1 MAIDPTAT
9 PRITENDVTLTVPRS
24 WHTRHNPGHGIV
36 LAARPPTVPASGI
49 SPEIV
54 IRCGVVDVGLRA
66 WRGRALVDLRTQL
79 MDFALEDADEFDLG
93 DHRVAYCRFA
103 HRFGAADV
111 LCDQWAW
118 RVDAL
123 GVTLTC
129 TVAREDYPTYCDLF
143 EDVAATVDVLPRL
156 AS

>member
-1 MAIDPTAT
+1 MIN
-9 PRITENDVTLTVPRS
+9 ENDVTLTVPRT
-24 WHTRHNPGHGIV
+24 WHTRRNLGHGII
-36 LAARPPTVPASGI
+36 LAARPRTVPHSGV

-54 IRCGVVDVGLRA
+54 LRCSPVEPDLTVWRGQALLDLRA
-66 WRGRALVDLRTQL
+66 QLV
-79 MDFALEDADEFDLG
+79 DFALEDADEFDLG
-93 DHRVAYCRFA
+93 DHRVAYHRFA

-118 RVDAL
+118 LVDGL

-129 TVAREDYPTYCDLF
+129 TVAREDYLTYCDLF

-156 AS
+156 A

>member
-1 MAIDPTAT
+1 MM
-9 PRITENDVTLTVPRS
+9 TENDVTLTVPRS
-24 WHTRHNPGHGIV
+24 WHTRRNLGHGIV
-36 LAARPPTVPASGI
+36 LAARPRTVPASGV

-54 IRCGVVDVGLRA
+54 LRCSPVDLDLMTWRGQALLDLRA
-66 WRGRALVDLRTQL
+66 QLV
-79 MDFALEDADEFDLG
+79 DFALEDADEYDLG
-93 DHRVAYCRFA
+93 DQRVAYHRFA

-118 RVDAL
+118 QVDGL
-123 GVTLTC
+123 GVALTC
-129 TVAREDYPTYCDLF
+129 TVAREDYLTYCDLF

>member
-1 MAIDPTAT
+1 MTID
-9 PRITENDVTLTVPRS
+9 NDVTLTVPRT
-24 WHTRHNPGHGIV
+24 WHTRRNLGHGII
-36 LAARPPTVPASGI
+36 LAARPRTMPASGV

-54 IRCGVVDVGLRA
+54 VRCRQVELDLTVWRGQALLDLRA
-66 WRGRALVDLRTQL
+66 QLV
-79 MDFALEDADEFDLG
+79 DFALEDADLFDLG
-93 DHRVAYCRFA
+93 DRRVAYHRFA
-103 HRFGAADV
+103 HRFGATDV

-118 RVDAL
+118 LVDTL

-129 TVAREDYPTYCDLF
+129 TVAREDYLTYCDLF

>member
-1 MAIDPTAT
+1 M
-9 PRITENDVTLTVPRS
+9 ITENDVTLTVPRT
-24 WHTRHNPGHGIV
+24 WHTRRNVRHGIV
-36 LAARPPTVPASGI
+36 LAARPRTLPESGV

-54 IRCGVVDVGLRA
+54 LRCAPVDHELKV
-66 WRGRALVDLRTQL
+66 WRGQALLDLRGQL
-79 MDFALEDADEFDLG
+79 VDFALEDADEFDLG

-118 RVDAL
+118 LVDGL

-129 TVAREDYPTYCDLF
+129 TVAREDYLTYCDLF
-143 EDVAATVDVLPRL
+143 EDVASTVEVLPRV
-156 AS
+156 A